1 MKANQMIKRRRRTTT
16 LLGVFLTFLTWA
28 GVGVG
33 LTSCTDESDEPRIS
47 GVEASVDA
55 PVLSFVVEDTD
66 GRDLLA
72 NADGLSVRCWET
84 GEPLPYSIED
94 TEMLSWQRRQKATT
108 RLLTVTLPTPY
119 HSQTDK
125 EYVYTLDPT
134 LVIAIDALEQP
145 IVVKTRYDYDL
156 HYEHDGNGKRIAV
169 VKYSPVSTCYGDHE
183 LQHDTLHI
191 IAEDGHPY
199 LRTEADTL
207 HVQLRFP
214 EADDALPTLQWNEDA
229 QQWTGGDL
237 QCRVQLDGRIIA
249 KPHETLSTSRHAEKV
264 VTPEGQVV
272 DSTYRAIDF
281 CMSLPRIYSL
291 EGDTSFTYFP
301 IWLFMQSPQLFGD
314 NAVHSV
320 YMVLNQTATDV
331 GQKQM
336 NLWYVYFDGNN
347 TDTPSQYISS
357 PYRINLNWK

>member
-1 MKANQMIKRRRRTTT
+1 MKANQMIKRRRTT
-16 LLGVFLTFLTWA
+16 LLRVFLTFLTWT

-33 LTSCTDESDEPRIS
+33 LTSCTDDSDEPRIS

-55 PVLSFVVEDTD
+55 PVLSFVVEDAD

-156 HYEHDGNGKRIAV
+156 HYEHDGNGNRIA
-169 VKYSPVSTCYGDHE
+169 
-183 LQHDTLHI
+183 
-191 IAEDGHPY
+191 
-199 LRTEADTL
+199 EADTL

-214 EADDALPTLQWNEDA
+214 EADDALPTLQWDEDA
-229 QQWTGGDL
+229 KQWTGGDL

-320 YMVLNQTATDV
+320 YMVLNQTAADV

-336 NLWYVYFDGNN
+336 NLWNVYFDGNN
-347 TDTPSQYISS
+347 SDTPSQYISS